1 MPWENKKLMAVLVG
15 LLLLTFWAGIRYAK
29 LGAASQNRVPGLE
42 GIGSGPRSEAFGE
55 EHAAPEWQVYVAGA
69 VDKPG
74 VYRLPQGA
82 RVYEALAMAGANA
95 QADLR
100 DLGMARELVDG
111 ETIVVPLQGE
121 TQTGG
126 VLSTAGSGSSPGG
139 KININRATV
148 QELDAGLEGIGT
160 GLAQRIVDYRTA
172 NGPFRKVEDIRKV
185 GGIGDKRF
193 EAIKNV
199 ITVN

>member
-1 MPWENKKLMAVLVG
+1 MPWDNKKMIAVLVS
-15 LLLLTFWAGIRYAK
+15 LLLLTFWAGTRYAK
-29 LGAASQNRVPGLE
+29 LSAPSQNRVPGLE
-42 GIGSGPRSEAFGE
+42 GIGSASLNDGLTE
-55 EHAAPEWQVYVAGA
+55 EHTASELQVYVTGA

-74 VYRLPQGA
+74 VYRLPPGS
-82 RVYEALAMAGANA
+82 RVYEALAMAGPNT

-100 DLGMARELVDG
+100 ELGMARELVDG
-111 ETIVVPLQGE
+111 ETIIVPLQGE

-126 VLSTAGSGSSPGG
+126 VFSPVGSGGSPGG
-139 KININRATV
+139 KLNINRATV

-185 GGIGDKRF
+185 GGIGEKRF